1 MLKDTEIKY
10 FVLIK
15 YCVNLVR
22 GMKIIKFQ
30 ISLIIIC
37 GTFITF
43 VRFLPGRFNE
53 TDVAIITFLEH
64 HILQRQ
70 APAFPGNLLCL
81 QYGRG

>member
-1 MLKDTEIKY
+1 MLKDTEIES
-10 FVLIK
+10 FDLIK

-43 VRFLPGRFNE
+43 VRFHPGRFNE
-53 TDVAIITFLEH
+53 TYVAIVTFVEH
-64 HILQRQ
+64 YILQRQ
-70 APAFPGNLLCL
+70 VCAFPGNLPYL
-81 QYGRG
+81 QYGRL